1 MLKVLVVDDEMPIRQ
16 WLEFCIERIPDVEL
30 VGAASHGAEGYS
42 MFRKHMPDVV
52 ITDIRM
58 PVMDGLEMMRMIRNL
73 KPSVYAIVL
82 TSFEDFEY
90 ARQAISLGAA
100 EYILKTEISDGSLR
114 ENLKKAA
121 AAIGREQTGEDR
133 TVDDRA
139 DRNYL
144 LRSLVQANAP
154 VPCLDSV
161 LDSYGVRLK
170 KGPFYAINVSVESAG
185 EAVHRPKTGF
195 LQNSMKFSVDANNVM
210 IVGNVGAAEGEDEL
224 EIRRA
229 CREYCGAI
237 LKQIPC
243 WIGVSDLRSGREHLS
258 EAMMEAYRRA
268 KRRFY
273 HPQEQ
278 IFASG
283 NMWNWRLEDEEKYK
297 ILFSK
302 RLIGQE
308 LDEAVKIKNQVLD
321 LAAREEPL
329 NVEELKHLFEEFMV
343 SILHMT
349 KEDISRVKED
359 VRKVREEL
367 AECRTMEELR
377 SMVNQFFADRGLE
390 GKDVREYSQAVR
402 RAVDYMEKNYA
413 SPIALTDVAAHV
425 GLSSEY
431 LSRLF
436 KEDTGMKFVVY
447 LNNLRLRHAL
457 SLLENTSLKVYEV
470 AERVG
475 YSNLSYFSTVFKKN
489 FGQNPFE
496 FKNRVSG
503 HGRQES
509 GADIQGR
516 EF

>member
-42 MFRKHMPDVV
+42 MFRKHMPDV
-52 ITDIRM
+52 
-58 PVMDGLEMMRMIRNL
+58 EMMRMICNL

-224 EIRRA
+224 EIRQA

-367 AECRTMEELR
+367 ARCRTMEELR

-509 GADIQGR
+509 GADIQGG